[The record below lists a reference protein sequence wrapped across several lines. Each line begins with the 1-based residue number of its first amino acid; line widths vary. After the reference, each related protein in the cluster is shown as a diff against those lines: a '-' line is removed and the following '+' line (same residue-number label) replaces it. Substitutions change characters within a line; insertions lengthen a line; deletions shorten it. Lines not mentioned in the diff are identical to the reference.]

1 MQEKDYTVAVTVLTA
16 GVEFAYLAGA
26 NYTRLLF
33 MLSKTMVRQNRPKE
47 EEVHFLNRLDL
58 CCRFC

>member
-1 MQEKDYTVAVTVLTA
+1 MHEKDYTSAVGALTR

-33 MLSKTMVRQNRPKE
+33 MLSKTMVGRTDVVPVN
-47 EEVHFLNRLDL
+47 VG
-58 CCRFC
+58 